1 MTDEEIRLI
10 RRLVVGEL
18 PAAATASRPV
28 DPRHEER
35 FRRALSGPRRSAG
48 GMGAEA
54 GVGEGVGANL
64 GGTVGRATMEG
75 PARHSENPASLGA
88 GRAAPGRLSATQHE
102 PTHERADVVGASA
115 VLPKPSRHH
124 DDADADADSDRLS
137 PPEATDTVASGPAS
151 AAAAQPPSL
160 DPQPLPLP
168 ELRMPP
174 VASAPALHEL
184 PNDWASG
191 LADTVLTLCTGSDPS
206 FHSWTI
212 QVPIDS
218 AALPHTELRMTFSR
232 HHLQLRFS
240 TQSTQS
246 YALISA
252 HQSQLHRLLSRDLPG
267 DRHIDIELT

>member
-1 MTDEEIRLI
+1 MTDEEIRRI

-64 GGTVGRATMEG
+64 GGTVGLATMEG

-88 GRAAPGRLSATQHE
+88 GRATPGLSGTQHE
-102 PTHERADVVGASA
+102 PTRARAGVGGASA
-115 VLPKPSRHH
+115 VLRKPSRHH
-124 DDADADADSDRLS
+124 DDADADGDLTS
-137 PPEATDTVASGPAS
+137 PPEATDSAAPGPAS
-151 AAAAQPPSL
+151 KAAAPPPRL
-160 DPQPLPLP
+160 DLQPLPIP
-168 ELRMPP
+168 ELRLPP